1 MSDGPVAPVGN
12 DLASFL
18 LSAWEGTG
26 WPQVAIIFGV
36 IFLLLFRAQI
46 KILLLKVK
54 SVGKSGITIGPEL
67 TPVQPEASDSPGLSS
82 QVVTKNTDHLKQY
95 PVALAFQKGYIH
107 TELKTVSPEHV
118 VEYLTDNLA
127 FARTLWYFENT
138 FTIIYGGQISFL
150 KILNDR
156 QGVGLAKADLDGLWN
171 QHQAKLAP
179 ALDSWNGTVYLSFLY
194 ARGFIADQGN
204 VVMITE
210 TGVEFLMWM
219 IKVGRSEANRGF

>member
-1 MSDGPVAPVGN
+1 MSDGPVVPVSNGV
-12 DLASFL
+12 ASFF

-26 WPQVAIIFGV
+26 WPHVAIIFGV
-36 IFLLLFRAQI
+36 VFLLLFRVQI

-54 SVGKSGITIGPEL
+54 SVGKSGITMGPEL
-67 TPVQPEASDSPGLSS
+67 TPVQPEASDSPDLSS
-82 QVVTKNTDHLKQY
+82 QVVTTNTDHLKQY
-95 PVALAFQKGYIH
+95 PIALAVQKGCIH
-107 TELKTVSPEHV
+107 TELKTVSPEQT

-138 FTIIYGGQISFL
+138 FTVIYGGQISFL

-156 QGVGLAKADLDGLWN
+156 QGVGLAKADLDGLWT

-179 ALDSWNGTVYLSFLY
+179 ALDLWNGTVYLSFLY
-194 ARGFIADQGN
+194 ARGFIADQGS
-204 VVMITE
+204 VVMITA